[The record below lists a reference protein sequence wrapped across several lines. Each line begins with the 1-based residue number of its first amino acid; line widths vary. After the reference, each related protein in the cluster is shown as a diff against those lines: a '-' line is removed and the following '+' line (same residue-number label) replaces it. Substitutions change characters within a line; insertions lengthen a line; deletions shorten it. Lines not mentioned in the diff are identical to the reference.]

1 MSSKCYL
8 KINKI
13 RTLAGNHNSIL
24 IFFNGFSN
32 TKAIV
37 SQQIKPNTMKKIYL
51 LVAFLLL
58 AFSGYAQ
65 KAIISGKV
73 LDIDDKLPLPGAM
86 IQIIGDNKY
95 TVSDYNGRF
104 ELLNINVGTYQVTVK
119 YIGYTPITHEITV
132 EQGKNN
138 VLDFALKTSG
148 TELNEVVVGDI
159 LKGQAKALNQQKN
172 NKNIGNVISSDQ
184 VGRFPD
190 ANVGDAL
197 KRVPGITMQND
208 QGEARNII
216 IRGLAPSL
224 NSVNLNGDRIPSAEG
239 DNRNVQMDLIPSD
252 MISTIEVN
260 KTLTS
265 DMDADAIGGS
275 VNLVTRATPNGE
287 RISATMA
294 GGFMPIRE
302 HATYTAGLVYGNRF
316 FDNKLG
322 AVFSG
327 SYNNVNYGSDDV
339 ENEWVK
345 DDFGNE
351 FVQASEIRKYDVQ
364 RIRRSGSVALD
375 YKFDENNTIFANAIY
390 NWRDDRENRFRTTYD
405 DIEALYNGEEIIGF
419 EGRVKRQTK
428 GGVNSDRNKNRRLED
443 QRVQNYS
450 IRGEHLIN
458 SKLDLDWSANY
469 AKARE
474 YRPGE
479 RYIEYRQKGLEMSQD
494 LSDLR
499 FPLVTTTGEAV
510 DQFEFNSVTENT
522 DETSESEFGA
532 KVNIR
537 FPFSIIATEK
547 GRIRTGLRLRMKE
560 KERNNNFFSYEPVN
574 GGMDLL
580 SDVSTSYYDGK
591 NFNPGSKYVPGT
603 FASASFLGSLDLNNA
618 ALFDKEADPAE
629 FLAVNYNAKENI
641 YAAYVRWD
649 QDFNDKLSMV
659 LGFRVENT
667 HIDYTGNRVLDEEE
681 LESKINTT
689 NAYTNVLPSISF
701 QYNATKDLVLR
712 AAATTALARPN
723 YYALAPYVNNIA
735 ADKEITAGNPD
746 LDVTYSYNYDFM
758 AENYFK
764 SVGLIS
770 GGVFYKRLNDFIY
783 NYSDN
788 QYTDAKFA
796 ADFPNQANPIPAGE
810 NWSFVQSRNGDVVD
824 VYGFEV
830 AFQRQLDFLPGKFLK
845 GFGIYLNY
853 TYTKSKA
860 KGIADEDGNE
870 RNDIS
875 LPGTTPHMFNGSLS
889 WENKRFSARIST
901 NFTSDY
907 LDELGSESYKDSY
920 YDKQFFL
927 DANASYK
934 ITSHLRLFAEANN
947 LTNQPLR
954 YYQGV
959 EAHTKQAEFYQARY
973 NFGLKFDL

>member
-1 MSSKCYL
+1 
-8 KINKI
+8 
-13 RTLAGNHNSIL
+13 
-24 IFFNGFSN
+24 
-32 TKAIV
+32 
-37 SQQIKPNTMKKIYL
+37 MKKNYL
-51 LVAFLLL
+51 ITLFLLL
-58 AFSGYAQ
+58 SISSFAQ
-65 KAIISGKV
+65 KAILSGKII
-73 LDIDDKLPLPGAM
+73 DADDKLSLPGAM
-86 IQIIGDNKY
+86 IQIIGQNKY
-95 TVSDYNGRF
+95 TITDYSGHYEF
-104 ELLNINVGTYQVTVK
+104 LNIDAGTYTVSVK
-119 YIGYTPITHEITV
+119 YIGYTTSSQEITI
-132 EQGKNN
+132 ESGKNN
-138 VLDFALKTSG
+138 VLNFSLKVSG
-148 TELNEVVVGDI
+148 TELNEVVIGDN

-224 NSVNLNGDRIPSAEG
+224 NSVTLNGDRIPSAEG

-252 MISTIEVN
+252 MISTIVVN
-260 KTLTS
+260 KTLTP

-275 VNLVTRATPNGE
+275 VNLITRATPNGE
-287 RISATMA
+287 RISATLA
-294 GGFMPIRE
+294 GGYLPIRE
-302 HATYTAGLVYGNRF
+302 NASYTAGLVYGNRF
-316 FDNKLG
+316 FNNKLG
-322 AVFSG
+322 LVFSG
-327 SYNNVNYGSDDV
+327 SYNNVDYGSDDI

-351 FVQASEIRKYDVQ
+351 FLQASEIRKYDVQ
-364 RIRRSGSVALD
+364 RIRRSTSLALD
-375 YKFDENNTIFANAIY
+375 YKFDENNAIFANAIY

-405 DIEALYNGEEIIGF
+405 DIEAIYDAADESKIIGF

-428 GGVNSDRNKNRRLED
+428 GGVDNNRNKSRRLED

-450 IRGEHLIN
+450 LRGEHLIG

-474 YRPGE
+474 YRPEE
-479 RYIEYRQKGLEMSQD
+479 RYIEYRQKGLEMTQD

-499 FPLVTTTGEAV
+499 FPLITTTGESV
-510 DQFEFNSVTENT
+510 DEFKFDSVTENT
-522 DETSESEFGA
+522 DDTSESEFGA

-537 FPFSIIATEK
+537 FPFTIIPSEK
-547 GRIRTGLRLRMKE
+547 GRLRTGLRVRLKE
-560 KERNNNFFSYEPVN
+560 KKRDNIFYSYEPT
-574 GGMDLL
+574 GDEMELL
-580 SDVSTSYYDGK
+580 SGIPTSYFDG
-591 NFNPGSKYVPGT
+591 NGFNPGSKYVPGT
-603 FASASFLGSLDLNNA
+603 FASAKYLGGLDLNNA

-629 FLAVNYNAKENI
+629 YLTQNYNAKENI
-641 YAAYVRWD
+641 YAAYIRWD

-659 LGFRVENT
+659 VGFRVENT

-681 LESKINTT
+681 LESTINTT
-689 NAYTNVLPSISF
+689 NSYTNVLPSLTF
-701 QYNATKDLVLR
+701 EYKATKDLILR

-746 LDVTYSYNYDFM
+746 LEATYSYNYDFM

-764 SVGLIS
+764 SVGLVS

-788 QYTDAKFA
+788 QYTQEKFA
-796 ADFPNQANPIPAGE
+796 ADFPNQENPIPAGE
-810 NWSFVQSRNGDVVD
+810 NWSFVQSRNGDTVD

-830 AFQRQLDFLPGKFLK
+830 ALQRQLDFLPGKFLK

-853 TYTKSKA
+853 TYTNSEA

-870 RNDIS
+870 RKNIS
-875 LPGTTPHMFNGSLS
+875 LPGTAPHMFNGSLS

-907 LDELGSESYKDSY
+907 LDELGSEAYNDSY

-927 DANASYK
+927 DANAAYK
-934 ITSHLRLFAEANN
+934 ITSKLRVFAEANN

-959 EAHTKQAEFYQARY
+959 SDHTKQAEYYQSRF
-973 NFGLKFDL
+973 NLGLKFDL

>member
-1 MSSKCYL
+1 
-8 KINKI
+8 
-13 RTLAGNHNSIL
+13 
-24 IFFNGFSN
+24 
-32 TKAIV
+32 
-37 SQQIKPNTMKKIYL
+37 MKKIYL
-51 LVAFLLL
+51 VVTFMLL

-86 IQIIGDNKY
+86 IQIVGENKY
-95 TVSDYNGRF
+95 TVSDYNGHF
-104 ELLNINVGTYQVTVK
+104 ELLNINAGTYKVEVK
-119 YIGYTPITHEITV
+119 YIGYTAITHEITV

-138 VLDFALKTSG
+138 VLDFTLKTSG

-172 NKNIGNVISSDQ
+172 SKNIGNIISSDQ
-184 VGRFPD
+184 MGRFPD

-224 NSVNLNGDRIPSAEG
+224 NSVTLNGDRIPSAEG

-260 KTLTS
+260 KTLTP

-287 RISATMA
+287 RISATLA
-294 GGFMPIRE
+294 GGYMPIRE

-316 FDNKLG
+316 LDNKLG

-327 SYNNVNYGSDDV
+327 SYNNVNYGSDNI

-345 DDFGNE
+345 DKFGNE
-351 FVQASEIRKYDVQ
+351 YLQASEIRKYDVQ

-405 DIEALYNGEEIIGF
+405 DIAPIYNGEQITGF
-419 EGRVKRQTK
+419 TGRVKRQTK
-428 GGVNSDRNKNRRLED
+428 GGIDNDRNKNRRLED

-474 YRPGE
+474 YRPEE
-479 RYIEYRQKGLEMSQD
+479 RYIEYRQKGLNVTED
-494 LSDLR
+494 VSDIR
-499 FPLVTTTGEAV
+499 FPLVTTTGESL
-510 DQFEFNSVTENT
+510 DKFKFQTVTENT

-537 FPFSIIATEK
+537 FPFTIIPSEK
-547 GRIRTGLRLRMKE
+547 GRLRTGLRLRLKE
-560 KERNNNFFSYEPVN
+560 KERDNNFYAYTPI
-574 GGMDLL
+574 GTDMALL
-580 SDVSTSYYDGK
+580 SQVPNSYYDGQ
-591 NFNPGSKYVPGT
+591 NFNPGSKYVPGN

-618 ALFDKEADPAE
+618 SLFKKSADPAE
-629 FLAVNYNAKENI
+629 YLAVNYNAKESI
-641 YAAYVRWD
+641 YAAYIRWD

-681 LESKINTT
+681 LESQINTT
-689 NAYTNVLPSISF
+689 NSYTNVLPSVSF

-712 AAATTALARPN
+712 AAVTTALARPN

-735 ADKEITAGNPD
+735 AEKEIAAGNPD
-746 LDVTYSYNYDFM
+746 LDATYSYNYDFM

-770 GGVFYKRLNDFIY
+770 GGVFYKKLDNFIY

-788 QYTDAKFA
+788 QYNAAKFA
-796 ADFPNQANPIPAGE
+796 ADFPNQSNPIPAGE
-810 NWSFVQSRNGDVVD
+810 NWSFLQSRNGDTVD

-870 RNDIS
+870 RNNIS

-889 WENKRFSARIST
+889 WENKRFSARVST

-927 DANASYK
+927 DANASFK
-934 ITSHLRLFAEANN
+934 ITPKLRLFAEANN

-959 EAHTKQAEFYQARY
+959 EAHTKQAEYYQARY
-973 NFGLKFDL
+973 NFGLKLDL

>member
-1 MSSKCYL
+1 MKNFYL
-8 KINKI
+8 VV
-13 RTLAGNHNSIL
+13 T
-24 IFFNGFSN
+24 FFLFV
-32 TKAIV
+32 I
-37 SQQIKPNTMKKIYL
+37 
-51 LVAFLLL
+51 
-58 AFSGYAQ
+58 SGYAQ

-73 LDIDDKLPLPGAM
+73 LDADDKLPLPGAM
-86 IQIIGDNKY
+86 IQIVGENKY

-104 ELLNINVGTYQVTVK
+104 ELLNINVGTYQVSVK
-119 YIGYTPITHEITV
+119 YIGYTAITQEIVV

-224 NSVNLNGDRIPSAEG
+224 NSVTLNGDRIPSAEG

-287 RISATMA
+287 RISATLA

-302 HATYTAGLVYGNRF
+302 HATYTAGFVYGNRF

-345 DDFGNE
+345 DEFGNE

-405 DIEALYNGEEIIGF
+405 DIEAIYDGETITGF
-419 EGRVKRQTK
+419 EGRAKRQTK
-428 GGVNSDRNKNRRLED
+428 GGVDSDRNKNRRLED

-450 IRGEHLIN
+450 LRGEHLIN

-479 RYIEYRQKGLEMSQD
+479 RYIEYRQTGLEMSQD

-499 FPLVTTTGEAV
+499 FPLVTPTGEAV

-537 FPFSIIATEK
+537 FPFSIIAAEK

-580 SDVSTSYYDGK
+580 SEIPTSFYDGK

-603 FASASFLGSLDLNNA
+603 FASASFLGSLDLNNS

-659 LGFRVENT
+659 LGVRVENT

-796 ADFPNQANPIPAGE
+796 ADFPNQANPIPVGE

-860 KGIADEDGNE
+860 KGISDEDGNE

-934 ITSHLRLFAEANN
+934 ITSHLRIFAEANN

-973 NFGLKFDL
+973 NFGLKLDL

>member
-1 MSSKCYL
+1 M
-8 KINKI
+8 
-13 RTLAGNHNSIL
+13 
-24 IFFNGFSN
+24 
-32 TKAIV
+32 
-37 SQQIKPNTMKKIYL
+37 
-51 LVAFLLL
+51 LL

-65 KAIISGKV
+65 KGIISGKV
-73 LDIDDKLPLPGAM
+73 LDIDDKMPLPGAM
-86 IQIIGDNKY
+86 VQIVGENKY
-95 TVSDYNGRF
+95 SVSDYTGRF
-104 ELLNINVGTYQVTVK
+104 ELLNINPGTYQVQVK
-119 YIGYTPITHEITV
+119 YIGYTAVTHEITV
-132 EQGKNN
+132 AEGKNN
-138 VLDFALKTSG
+138 VLDFSLKTSG

-224 NSVNLNGDRIPSAEG
+224 NSVTLNGDRIPSAEG

-287 RISATMA
+287 RISATLA
-294 GGFMPIRE
+294 GGYLPIRE
-302 HATYTAGLVYGNRF
+302 NASYTAGLVYGNRF

-327 SYNNVNYGSDDV
+327 SYNNVDYGSDNI

-345 DDFGNE
+345 DEFGNE
-351 FVQASEIRKYDVQ
+351 FLQASEIRKYEVQ
-364 RIRRSGSVALD
+364 RIRRSGSIALD
-375 YKFDENNTIFANAIY
+375 YKFNENNSIFANAIY

-405 DIEALYNGEEIIGF
+405 DIEAIYDGENITGF

-428 GGVNSDRNKNRRLED
+428 GGIDNNRNKGRRLED

-479 RYIEYRQKGLEMSQD
+479 RYTEYRQKGLEMTQD
-494 LSDLR
+494 LSDIR
-499 FPLVTTTGEAV
+499 FPLITTTGEAA
-510 DQFEFNSVTENT
+510 DQFELNSITENT

-537 FPFSIIATEK
+537 IPFTVIPSQK
-547 GRIRTGLRLRMKE
+547 GRIRTGLRLRLKE
-560 KERNNNFFSYEPVN
+560 KERNNNFFSYSPIN
-574 GGMDLL
+574 DGMELL
-580 SDVSTSYYDGK
+580 SGVPTSFFDGK
-591 NFNPGSKYVPGT
+591 NFNPGNKYVPGT
-603 FASASFLGSLDLNNA
+603 FVSSSYLGNLDLNNA
-618 ALFDKEADPAE
+618 ALFEKEADAAE
-629 FLAVNYNAKENI
+629 YLAVNYNAKESI

-649 QDFNDKLSMV
+649 QDFTDKLSMV

-667 HIDYTGNRVLDEEE
+667 QIDYTGNRVLDEEE
-681 LESKINTT
+681 LESTIN
-689 NAYTNVLPSISF
+689 NKNSYTNLLPSVSF

-723 YYALAPYVNNIA
+723 YYALAPYVNNIS
-735 ADKEITAGNPD
+735 ADKEITAGNPA
-746 LDVTYSYNYDFM
+746 LDVTYAYNYDFM

-770 GGVFYKRLNDFIY
+770 GGVFYKTLNDFIY

-796 ADFPNQANPIPAGE
+796 ADFPNQSNPIPAGE
-810 NWSFVQSRNGDVVD
+810 NWSFLQSRNGDQVN

-830 AFQRQLDFLPGKFLK
+830 AIQRQLDFLPGKFLK

-853 TYTKSKA
+853 THTKSKA

-870 RNDIS
+870 RKNIS
-875 LPGTTPHMFNGSLS
+875 LPGTAPHMFNGSLS

-907 LDELGSESYKDSY
+907 LDELGSESYKDSF

-934 ITSHLRLFAEANN
+934 ITSHLRVFAEANN

-959 EAHTKQAEFYQARY
+959 AAHTKQAEYYQARY

>member
-1 MSSKCYL
+1 
-8 KINKI
+8 
-13 RTLAGNHNSIL
+13 
-24 IFFNGFSN
+24 
-32 TKAIV
+32 
-37 SQQIKPNTMKKIYL
+37 MKKFYFL
-51 LVAFLLL
+51 TAFFLL
-58 AFSGYAQ
+58 AFTGFAQ
-65 KAIISGKV
+65 KAIISGKI
-73 LDIDDKLPLPGAM
+73 LDADDKLPLPGAM
-86 IQIIGDNKY
+86 VQIVGEKKY

-104 ELLNINVGTYQVTVK
+104 ELLNINEGTYKVEVK
-119 YIGYTPITHEITV
+119 YIGYTALTQEIKV

-138 VLDFALKTSG
+138 VIDFSLKTSG

-184 VGRFPD
+184 MGRFPD

-224 NSVNLNGDRIPSAEG
+224 NSVTLNGDRIPSAEG

-275 VNLVTRATPNGE
+275 VNLITRATPNGE
-287 RISATMA
+287 RISATLA
-294 GGFMPIRE
+294 GGYLPIRD
-302 HATYTAGLVYGNRF
+302 HASYTAGFVYGNRF
-316 FDNKLG
+316 IDNKLG
-322 AVFSG
+322 VVVSG
-327 SYNNVNYGSDDV
+327 SYNNVDYGSDNI

-351 FVQASEIRKYDVQ
+351 YLQASEIRKYDVQ

-390 NWRDDRENRFRTTYD
+390 NWRDDRENRFRTTID
-405 DIEALYNGEEIIGF
+405 DIEPIYNGEEIIGF

-428 GGVNSDRNKNRRLED
+428 GGVDNNRNKNRRLED

-450 IRGEHLIN
+450 LRGEHLIN
-458 SKLDLDWSANY
+458 STLDLDWSANY

-479 RYIEYRQKGLEMSQD
+479 RYIEYRQKGLDVFENLTDQ
-494 LSDLR
+494 R
-499 FPLVTTTGEAV
+499 FPLVTTAGEAL
-510 DQFEFNSVTENT
+510 DQFEFDSVTENT

-537 FPFSIIATEK
+537 FPFSVIAGEK
-547 GRIRTGLRLRMKE
+547 GRLRTGLRLRLKE
-560 KERNNNFFSYEPVN
+560 KERNNMFYSYSPLTD
-574 GGMDLL
+574 GMELL
-580 SDVSTSYYDGK
+580 SEVPVSYYDGK
-591 NFNPGSKYVPGT
+591 DFNPGSKYVPGT
-603 FASASFLGSLDLNNA
+603 FASANFLGSLDLNNS
-618 ALFDKEADPAE
+618 ALFEKESDPAE
-629 FLAVNYNAKENI
+629 YLAVNYNAKERI
-641 YAAYVRWD
+641 SAAYVRWD

-689 NAYTNVLPSISF
+689 NSYTNLLPSISF
-701 QYNATKDLVLR
+701 QYNATKDLILR

-746 LDVTYSYNYDFM
+746 LDATYSYNYDFM

-796 ADFPNQANPIPAGE
+796 ADFPNQINPIPAGE
-810 NWSFVQSRNGDVVD
+810 NWSFLQSRNGNTVD

-853 TYTKSKA
+853 TYTQSKA

-889 WENKRFSARIST
+889 WENKRFSARVST

-934 ITSHLRLFAEANN
+934 ITKQLRVFAEANN

-959 EAHTKQAEFYQARY
+959 EAHTKQAEYYQAKF
-973 NFGLKFDL
+973 NLGLKLDL

>member
-1 MSSKCYL
+1 
-8 KINKI
+8 
-13 RTLAGNHNSIL
+13 
-24 IFFNGFSN
+24 
-32 TKAIV
+32 
-37 SQQIKPNTMKKIYL
+37 MKKIYL
-51 LVAFLLL
+51 LVLFLLTI
-58 AFSGYAQ
+58 SGFAQ

-73 LDIDDKLPLPGAM
+73 LDADDKLPLPGAM
-86 IQIIGDNKY
+86 IQIVGENKY
-95 TVSDYNGRF
+95 TISDYNGRF
-104 ELLNINVGTYQVTVK
+104 ELLNINIGTYQVTVK
-119 YIGYTPITHEITV
+119 YIGYTSVTHEIIV

-138 VLDFALKTSG
+138 IVDFALKTSG

-172 NKNIGNVISSDQ
+172 SKNIGNVISSDQ

-224 NSVNLNGDRIPSAEG
+224 NSVTLNGDRIPSAEG

-275 VNLVTRATPNGE
+275 VNLITRATPNGE
-287 RISATMA
+287 RISATVA
-294 GGFMPIRE
+294 GGYMPIRE
-302 HATYTAGLVYGNRF
+302 NATYTAGLVYGNRF

-327 SYNNVNYGSDDV
+327 SYNNVDYGSDNV

-345 DDFGNE
+345 DEFGNE
-351 FVQASEIRKYDVQ
+351 FLQASEIRKYDVQ
-364 RIRRSGSVALD
+364 RIRRSGSIALD
-375 YKFDENNTIFANAIY
+375 YKFDENNSIFANAIY

-405 DIEALYNGEEIIGF
+405 DIEAIYDGETITGF
-419 EGRVKRQTK
+419 EGRVKRETK
-428 GGVNSDRNKNRRLED
+428 GGIDNKRNKNTRLED

-450 IRGEHLIN
+450 IRGEHLIH

-479 RYIEYRQKGLEMSQD
+479 RYIEYRQEGLEIVQD
-494 LSDLR
+494 FSENK
-499 FPLVTTTGEAV
+499 FPLVSSVGESL
-510 DQFEFNSVTENT
+510 DQLEFDSASENT

-537 FPFSIIATEK
+537 FPFTVIPSQK

-560 KERNNNFFSYEPVN
+560 KERNNIFYSYEPVN

-580 SDVSTSYYDGK
+580 SEVPTSFYDGK
-591 NFNPGSKYVPGT
+591 NFNPGSKYIPGT
-603 FASASFLGSLDLNNA
+603 FASANFLGNLDLNNA
-618 ALFDKEADPAE
+618 SLFDKESDPSE
-629 FLAVNYNAKENI
+629 YLAVNYNAKENI
-641 YAAYVRWD
+641 YAAYIRWD

-659 LGFRVENT
+659 MGFRLEST

-681 LESKINTT
+681 LESEINT
-689 NAYTNVLPSISF
+689 NNSYTNLLPSISF
-701 QYNATKDLVLR
+701 QYNPTKDLVIR
-712 AAATTALARPN
+712 AAATTALARPD

-735 ADKEITAGNPD
+735 SDMAITAGNPD
-746 LDVTYSYNYDFM
+746 LDVTYSYNYDLM
-758 AENYFK
+758 VENYFK

-770 GGVFYKRLNDFIY
+770 GGVFYKKLNDFIY

-796 ADFPNQANPIPAGE
+796 SDFPNQANPIPAGE
-810 NWSFVQSRNGDVVD
+810 NWSFLQSRNGKTVD

-845 GFGIYLNY
+845 GFGVYLNY
-853 TYTKSKA
+853 TYTKSEA

-870 RNDIS
+870 RNNIS

-889 WENKRFSARIST
+889 WENNRFSARIST

-907 LDELGSESYKDSY
+907 LDELGSESYNDSY

-927 DANASYK
+927 DANASFK
-934 ITSHLRLFAEANN
+934 ITPKLRVFAEANN

-954 YYQGV
+954 YYQGI
-959 EAHTKQAEFYQARY
+959 ESHTKQVEYYQARY

>member
-1 MSSKCYL
+1 M
-8 KINKI
+8 
-13 RTLAGNHNSIL
+13 
-24 IFFNGFSN
+24 
-32 TKAIV
+32 
-37 SQQIKPNTMKKIYL
+37 
-51 LVAFLLL
+51 LL

-65 KAIISGKV
+65 KGIISGKV
-73 LDIDDKLPLPGAM
+73 LDIDDKMPLPGAM
-86 IQIIGDNKY
+86 VQIVGENKY
-95 TVSDYNGRF
+95 SVSDYTGRF
-104 ELLNINVGTYQVTVK
+104 ELLNINPGTYQVQVK
-119 YIGYTPITHEITV
+119 YIGYTAVTNEITV
-132 EQGKNN
+132 IEGKNN
-138 VLDFALKTSG
+138 VLDFSLKTSG

-224 NSVNLNGDRIPSAEG
+224 NSVTLNGDRIPSAEG

-287 RISATMA
+287 RISATLA
-294 GGFMPIRE
+294 GGYLPIRE
-302 HATYTAGLVYGNRF
+302 NASYTAGLVYGNRF

-327 SYNNVNYGSDDV
+327 SYNNVDYGSDNI

-345 DDFGNE
+345 DEFGNE
-351 FVQASEIRKYDVQ
+351 FLQASEIRKYDVQ
-364 RIRRSGSVALD
+364 RIRRSGSIALD
-375 YKFDENNTIFANAIY
+375 YKFNENNSIFANAIY

-405 DIEALYNGEEIIGF
+405 DIEAIYDGENITGF

-428 GGVNSDRNKNRRLED
+428 GGIDNNRNKGRRLED

-479 RYIEYRQKGLEMSQD
+479 RYTEYRQKGLEMTQD

-499 FPLVTTTGEAV
+499 FPLISTTGEAA
-510 DQFEFNSVTENT
+510 DQFELNSITENT

-537 FPFSIIATEK
+537 IPFTVIPSQK
-547 GRIRTGLRLRMKE
+547 GRIRTGLRLRLKE
-560 KERNNNFFSYEPVN
+560 KERNNNFFSYSPIN
-574 GGMDLL
+574 DGMELL
-580 SDVSTSYYDGK
+580 SDVQTSYFDGK

-603 FASASFLGSLDLNNA
+603 FVSSSFLGNLDLNNA
-618 ALFDKEADPAE
+618 ALFEKEADAAE
-629 FLAVNYNAKENI
+629 YLAVNYNAKESI

-649 QDFNDKLSMV
+649 QDFTDKLSMV

-667 HIDYTGNRVLDEEE
+667 QIDYTGNRVLDEEE
-681 LESKINTT
+681 LESRIN
-689 NAYTNVLPSISF
+689 NKNSYTNLLPSVSF

-735 ADKEITAGNPD
+735 ADKEITAGNPA
-746 LDVTYSYNYDFM
+746 LDVTYAYNYDFM

-770 GGVFYKRLNDFIY
+770 GGVFYKTLNDFIY

-796 ADFPNQANPIPAGE
+796 ADFPNQSNPIPAGE
-810 NWSFVQSRNGDVVD
+810 NWSFLQSRNGDQVN

-830 AFQRQLDFLPGKFLK
+830 AIQRQLDFLPGQFLK

-853 TYTKSKA
+853 THTKSKA

-870 RNDIS
+870 RKNIS
-875 LPGTTPHMFNGSLS
+875 LPGTAPHMFNGSLS

-907 LDELGSESYKDSY
+907 LDELGSESYKDSF

-934 ITSHLRLFAEANN
+934 ITSHLRVFAEANN

-959 EAHTKQAEFYQARY
+959 AAHTKQAEYYQARY

>member
-1 MSSKCYL
+1 
-8 KINKI
+8 
-13 RTLAGNHNSIL
+13 
-24 IFFNGFSN
+24 
-32 TKAIV
+32 
-37 SQQIKPNTMKKIYL
+37 MKKIYL
-51 LVAFLLL
+51 LVIFLSMAL
-58 AFSGYAQ
+58 SSYAQ

-73 LDIDDKLPLPGAM
+73 LDADDKLPLPGAM
-86 IQIIGDNKY
+86 IQIVGENKY

-104 ELLNINVGTYQVTVK
+104 ELLNINPGTYQVQIK
-119 YIGYTPITHEITV
+119 YIGYTSLTHDITV
-132 EQGKNN
+132 EEGKNN
-138 VLDFALKTSG
+138 VLDFSLKTSG
-148 TELNEVVVGDI
+148 TELNEVIVGDI

-172 NKNIGNVISSDQ
+172 SKNIGNVISSDQ

-224 NSVNLNGDRIPSAEG
+224 NSVTLNGDRIPSAEG

-287 RISATMA
+287 RISATLA
-294 GGFMPIRE
+294 GGYLPIRE
-302 HATYTAGLVYGNRF
+302 NPSYTAGLVYGNRF
-316 FDNKLG
+316 FDNKFG
-322 AVFSG
+322 FVFSG
-327 SYNNVNYGSDDV
+327 SYNNVDYGSDNV

-345 DDFGNE
+345 DEFGNE
-351 FVQASEIRKYDVQ
+351 FLQAAEIRKYDVQ
-364 RIRRSGSVALD
+364 RIRRSGSIALD
-375 YKFDENNTIFANAIY
+375 YKFDENNSLFANAIY

-405 DIEALYNGEEIIGF
+405 DIEAIYNGEEITGF
-419 EGRVKRQTK
+419 EGRVKRETK
-428 GGVNSDRNKNRRLED
+428 GGVDNSRNKSRRLED

-450 IRGEHLIN
+450 LRGEHLIN

-479 RYIEYRQKGLEMSQD
+479 RYIEYRQEGLVINQD
-494 LSDLR
+494 FSENK
-499 FPLVTTTGEAV
+499 FPLVTSVGEAL
-510 DQFEFNSVTENT
+510 DELELNSVSENT
-522 DETSESEFGA
+522 DDTSESEFGA

-537 FPFSIIATEK
+537 FPFSIIPSEK
-547 GRIRTGLRLRMKE
+547 GRLRTGLRLRMKE
-560 KERNNNFFSYEPVN
+560 KERNNVFYSYEPIN
-574 GGMDLL
+574 DGMGLL
-580 SDVSTSYYDGK
+580 SEIPTSYFDGK
-591 NFNPGSKYVPGT
+591 NFNPGSKYIAGN
-603 FASASFLGSLDLNNA
+603 FASANFLGNLDLNNA
-618 ALFDKEADPAE
+618 SLFDKETDPSE
-629 FLAVNYNAKENI
+629 YLAVNYTAKENI

-659 LGFRVENT
+659 LGFRLESTN
-667 HIDYTGNRVLDEEE
+667 IDYTGNRVLDEEE
-681 LESKINTT
+681 LESTINTT
-689 NAYTNVLPSISF
+689 NSYTNLLPSISF

-735 ADKEITAGNPD
+735 SDKEITAGNPE
-746 LDVTYSYNYDFM
+746 LDATYSYNYDFM

-770 GGVFYKRLNDFIY
+770 GGFFYKKLNDFIY
-783 NYSDN
+783 TYSDG
-788 QYTDAKFA
+788 QYSAEKFA

-810 NWSFVQSRNGDVVD
+810 NWEFIQSRNGDKVD
-824 VYGFEV
+824 AYGFEV

-853 TYTKSKA
+853 TYTESKA

-870 RNDIS
+870 RNNIS

-907 LDELGSESYKDSY
+907 LDELGSEAYNDSY

-934 ITSHLRLFAEANN
+934 ITPKLRVFAEANN

-959 EAHTKQAEFYQARY
+959 ESHTKQVEYYQARY
-973 NFGLKFDL
+973 NFGLKLDL